1 MQYQSVKSSM
11 SVIKEQNLKLK
22 LASVKCHIIG
32 SVSIEFS
39 VNYGSLVIGMIASI
53 IEGHNTDAE
62 YAVGV
67 AVHIKVHSRSFQKL
81 GLVMQVGM
89 AEWDNSHTLSKGS
102 RTQSLVP
109 S

>member
-1 MQYQSVKSSM
+1 M

-53 IEGHNTDAE
+53 IEGTTQMLNMQPESLYISRFIA
-62 YAVGV
+62 GV
-67 AVHIKVHSRSFQKL
+67 
-81 GLVMQVGM
+81 
-89 AEWDNSHTLSKGS
+89 SKS
-102 RTQSLVP
+102 SV
-109 S
+109 